1 MPVVRSRPPR
11 LNRRRRRLCLA
22 LIPAWPLAGAA
33 AGATS
38 EPLRIETIQSAP
50 FGVVDGGVSNGMMY
64 EIGNLIAERAG
75 RSAVNQVV
83 PYARTVVSLRN
94 GSADMVIRFS
104 NEELAEVAVQVA
116 RVLPMQTVLLS
127 LPGSRVER
135 LADLAGA
142 TVSVARSAPL
152 DPRLEAVPGVH
163 FERVQ
168 NNEMSVRMVAAGRVK
183 AAFGSRLGLLGAA
196 HRLEMRQDQ
205 FAPPLVVG
213 SQDFWLHV
221 SRKSATP
228 ELLEALRRGLESA
241 LRDGSIEQ
249 IRRRYEAEV
258 PGSASEP
265 ARR

>member
-1 MPVVRSRPPR
+1 MSVVRSRRPR
-11 LNRRRRRLCLA
+11 LNRRRLSLA
-22 LIPAWPLAGAA
+22 LIAGWALAGAT
-33 AGATS
+33 AGATA

-50 FGVVDGGVSNGMMY
+50 FGVVEGGVSSGMMY

-75 RSAVNQVV
+75 LSTVNQVV

-104 NEELAEVAVQVA
+104 NAELAEVAVQVA
-116 RVLPMQTVLLS
+116 RVLPMQTVLVS

-135 LADLAGA
+135 LTDLAGA

-152 DPRLEAVPGVH
+152 DPRLQAVPGVH

-168 NNEMSVRMVAAGRVK
+168 NNEMSVRMVVAGRVK

-196 HRLEMRQDQ
+196 HRLGIRQDH
-205 FAPPLVVG
+205 FAAPLVVG

-228 ELLEALRRGLESA
+228 ELLDILRRGLESA

-249 IRRRYEAEV
+249 IRHRYEAEV
-258 PGSASEP
+258 PGSTGEP
-265 ARR
+265 SRR